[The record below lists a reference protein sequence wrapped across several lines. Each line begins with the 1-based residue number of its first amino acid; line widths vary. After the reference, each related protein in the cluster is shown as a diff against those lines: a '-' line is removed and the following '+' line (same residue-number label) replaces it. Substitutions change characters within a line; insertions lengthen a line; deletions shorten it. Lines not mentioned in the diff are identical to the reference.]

1 MRLVSRAPLVCLL
14 TTLVICCLP
23 HSLRPALLQAPQSQ
37 PQTISL
43 ERYTRCVAQNLDI
56 QETVAL
62 ALLIEERDPLHP
74 LVLRQDSDED
84 TPARS
89 LQILPQIIP
98 VTQKTPERH
107 QNVSHDMPNLPVLV
121 YSQLHYLKTLQSRYG
136 NLQEALAAYHM
147 GPAQFERHAYRPR
160 SETRRYVNH
169 ILAKAAQLQSAQ
181 AAPHLVLYY
190 PLYAH
195 DFTHISH
202 LNDIQDCA
210 LGKYGQATTSTQLT
224 ASSSPPDF
232 SYPVRFVR
240 ISSPFSRARLHPILK
255 QYRSHLGIDFAAP
268 KGSPVWAAADG
279 SVQLAGWQGGFGKLV
294 RISHTG
300 SSLDTYR
307 TEYAHLD
314 RIAKGIQKGSQVK
327 HGQVIGYVGSSGLST
342 GPHLHFAVLKN
353 GAYINPQ
360 ASPLLSASHPGS
372 LRSESLSWFQ

>member
-1 MRLVSRAPLVCLL
+1 
-14 TTLVICCLP
+14 
-23 HSLRPALLQAPQSQ
+23 
-37 PQTISL
+37 
-43 ERYTRCVAQNLDI
+43 
-56 QETVAL
+56 
-62 ALLIEERDPLHP
+62 
-74 LVLRQDSDED
+74 
-84 TPARS
+84 
-89 LQILPQIIP
+89 
-98 VTQKTPERH
+98 
-107 QNVSHDMPNLPVLV
+107 MPNLPVLV

-160 SETRRYVNH
+160 SEIRRYVNH

-202 LNDIQDCA
+202 LSDIQDCA

-279 SVQLAGWQGGFGKLV
+279 SVQLAGKEDLAN
-294 RISHTG
+294 
-300 SSLDTYR
+300 SS
-307 TEYAHLD
+307 A
-314 RIAKGIQKGSQVK
+314 S
-327 HGQVIGYVGSSGLST
+327 VIPGRLSIHIGLNMPTST
-342 GPHLHFAVLKN
+342 GLRKEFKKAV
-353 GAYINPQ
+353 
-360 ASPLLSASHPGS
+360 
-372 LRSESLSWFQ
+372 RSNTAK